1 MRGLLAFLG
10 VASREC
16 PKSVDVVT
24 LGRGREALGRRVV
37 APLRVALAPTV
48 PNRLALV
55 RPEDLTLVAR
65 APRKGRSRVAR
76 APRKGRGRVA
86 RAPRKGR
93 GRVARNPP
101 AVLGVSDA
109 PLMEAGMFGRTE
121 RLARGVQHRGESDNV
136 QLVRVPT
143 ARGCP
148 RDVGTTRGLLVPKR
162 AVECAPVA
170 IVRPP
175 ALGGVPVVGGLP
187 ALERRAGAADR
198 VQYVRESPVA
208 RWTHLPR

>member
-65 APRKGRSRVAR
+65 APRKGRS
-76 APRKGRGRVA
+76 RVA